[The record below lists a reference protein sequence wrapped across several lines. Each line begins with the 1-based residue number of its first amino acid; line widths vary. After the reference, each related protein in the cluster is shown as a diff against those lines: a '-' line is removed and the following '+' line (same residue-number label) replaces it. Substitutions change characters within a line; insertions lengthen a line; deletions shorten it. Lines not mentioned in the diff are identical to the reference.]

1 VIWTHSDTAHL
12 FTIVGTNLVLSGD
25 NAMAVGLAVRNLP
38 PGRQRLASAVG
49 VGFAILLQIAATL
62 TLASLI
68 RFPPVA
74 LVAGILLA
82 AIAIRLLR
90 NAPGAPG
97 PENGQLQ
104 TLSRSVLTVIGAYLL
119 TSVDNILALAA
130 LGSDYPAILCAGLLL
145 SSILF
150 VFGGLVVA
158 GLMTRYPLIV
168 TIVAGLLGWR
178 GGAMIAAVLPHLGVS
193 LTPHIFAIVL
203 PASIMIV
210 VMSSPFWMRSA
221 ARYDTGQS
229 RQRSQ
234 F

>member
-62 TLASLI
+62 TVASLF

-90 NAPGAPG
+90 NAPDAPG

-130 LGSDYPAILCAGLLL
+130 LGGDYPVILCAGLLL

-158 GLMTRYPLIV
+158 GLTTRYPLVV

-178 GGAMIAAVLPHLGVS
+178 GGAMIAAALAHLGVS
-193 LTPHIFAIVL
+193 LKPHIIALALPVL
-203 PASIMIV
+203 IMMIV
-210 VMSSPFWMRSA
+210 ISSPWWIRSA
-221 ARYDTGQS
+221 ARYDTAQGKQP
-229 RQRSQ
+229 SQ